1 MLSTKKG
8 FFDMKKFKVALL
20 ASLLITATI
29 APPAHSARLVC
40 SAVGMA
46 ANNATDP
53 NVSLNLWYLYIRLG
67 CDA

>member
-1 MLSTKKG
+1 
-8 FFDMKKFKVALL
+8 MKKFKVVLL
-20 ASLLITATI
+20 ASALLTLSI

-53 NVSLNLWYLYIRLG
+53 TVSLNLWYLYIRLG